1 MATATSDT
9 QAQERTVAMLQKA
22 YRMELETVTNYLS
35 NSVHL
40 DGVAAEEIKRS
51 LSGDVTEEL
60 GHARSLANRIKQ
72 LGGRIPGS
80 LELQFDQESLRPPKK
95 TTDVLAVVN
104 GVIEAE
110 ESAIE
115 HYQEIIRHSEENHDP
130 VTADLATTILADEF
144 EHRTQFV
151 GFQSSLKESS

>member
-1 MATATSDT
+1 MATATHDT
-9 QAQERTVAMLQKA
+9 ATQEKTIAMLQKA

-51 LSGDVTEEL
+51 LGGDVTEEL
-60 GHARSLANRIKQ
+60 GHARRLASRIKQ

-80 LELQFDQESLRPPKK
+80 LELQFDQESLRPPEK
-95 TTDVLAVVN
+95 TTNVLAVVS

-110 ESAIE
+110 QSAID
-115 HYQEIIRHSEENHDP
+115 HYQDIIRHSEEIGDP